1 MTEKKTLHQ
10 TRSKS
15 LQLPGEFFLKK
26 MSLED
31 CIAAVAKTG
40 ATGIEIL
47 GEQSMFGFPKLTDA
61 FVDQW
66 FGWMDKYGVTPVCH
80 DFMLDYTMI
89 KGKYYSD
96 DEALQI
102 HHS

>member
-1 MTEKKTLHQ
+1 MTEKKHSIK
-10 TRSKS
+10 RGVS
-15 LQLPGEFFLKK
+15 LYSYQEEFFLQK

-47 GEQSMFGFPKLTDA
+47 GEQSVWGFPKLTDA

-80 DFMLDYTMI
+80 DFMLD
-89 KGKYYSD
+89 
-96 DEALQI
+96 
-102 HHS
+102 